1 MVNRS
6 SYLSYIILCI
16 LILKSPLTICK
27 NRLLLGFSF
36 HNFTRFYMKEDS
48 KQITELSEKVT
59 HLERMLVVLLKRID
73 KLEGRNVSK
82 NMDAWLSDLRQDADR
97 LK

>member
-1 MVNRS
+1 
-6 SYLSYIILCI
+6 
-16 LILKSPLTICK
+16 
-27 NRLLLGFSF
+27 
-36 HNFTRFYMKEDS
+36 MKDDS